1 MCVVLHNSHF
11 GMELKIEKGVIPE
24 SKEWCGDFSGG
35 PVVKN
40 LLCNTRG
47 AGSTL
52 GPGTKIPHAV
62 GQLILHTT
70 TAEPVCSNEISC
82 MM

>member
-1 MCVVLHNSHF
+1 M
-11 GMELKIEKGVIPE
+11 
-24 SKEWCGDFSGG
+24 
-35 PVVKN
+35 VKN

-47 AGSTL
+47 AGSIL

-70 TAEPVCSNEISC
+70 TTEPVCSNEISC